1 MAAASVQA
9 AAATAAAPLTAD
21 ALQALLDQLDALLAQ
36 SDIAAIALFDQHAA
50 ELLAALGEPGKRLGR
65 EIRQFALEAARD
77 IVHTLRSHA
86 A

>member
-65 EIRQFALEAARD
+65 EIRQFAFEAARD